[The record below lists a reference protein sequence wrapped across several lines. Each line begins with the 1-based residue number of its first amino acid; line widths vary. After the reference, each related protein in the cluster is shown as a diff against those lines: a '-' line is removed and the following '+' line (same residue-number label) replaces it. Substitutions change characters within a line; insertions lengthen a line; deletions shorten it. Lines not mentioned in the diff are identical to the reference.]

1 MESEIGIALL
11 QATLVVVNSSYR
23 IDSVLSLAGGLR
35 EEAPIR
41 TIDVVRWPS
50 CEKSASPFSL
60 LLTVPALAQSTI
72 KDALVKHWKTSGDF
86 TIAVAKLMPA
96 DSYGF
101 KPVPDELTFGQV
113 LIQVGRANLGACAL
127 ASGTKRPDVAPAL
140 VEEESGKQAPDK
152 DAILQF
158 LSSSFD
164 FCNQAVAGMTPEK
177 LDAVV
182 GPPNRKMTGFEWL
195 WAYFTHTA
203 HHRGQLEVYLRLKGI
218 KPPDYEF

>member
-1 MESEIGIALL
+1 MAIMLKIGVAF
-11 QATLVVVNSSYR
+11 
-23 IDSVLSLAGGLR
+23 LSILA
-35 EEAPIR
+35 
-41 TIDVVRWPS
+41 
-50 CEKSASPFSL
+50 
-60 LLTVPALAQSTI
+60 VPALAQSTI
-72 KDALVKHWKTSGDF
+72 KDALVKHWKASGDF
-86 TIAVAKLMPA
+86 TVAVAKLMPA

-113 LIQVGRANLGACAL
+113 LIQVARANLGACAL
-127 ASGTKRPDVAPAL
+127 AGGTKRPDVAPAL

-152 DAILQF
+152 DAIVQL

-218 KPPDYEF
+218 KPPDYVF

>member
-1 MESEIGIALL
+1 MAIMRKICIALL
-11 QATLVVVNSSYR
+11 A
-23 IDSVLSLAGGLR
+23 
-35 EEAPIR
+35 
-41 TIDVVRWPS
+41 
-50 CEKSASPFSL
+50 
-60 LLTVPALAQSTI
+60 LLTVPALAQSSI
-72 KDALVKHWKTSGDF
+72 KDALVKHWKTSGNF

-96 DSYGF
+96 DSFNF
-101 KPVPDELTFGQV
+101 KPVPEELTFSQV
-113 LIQVGRANLGACAL
+113 VIQVAGANLNACAN
-127 ASGTKRPDVAPAL
+127 ASGTKRPDIPKPIMDAL
-140 VEEESGKQAPDK
+140 NGKGEVDK

-164 FCNQAVAGMTPEK
+164 FCNQAVASMTPEK
-177 LDAVV
+177 LDAIV